1 MNTMRIQGVVGDSV
15 FDITNKNGVMKMN
28 GKVAIEKEN
37 CIDTTFK
44 LFLSYKTITA
54 CFTTTQSMILFVKVY
69 AVIVFKEMVK
79 TFFG

>member
-1 MNTMRIQGVVGDSV
+1 MNTMRIQGVVGNSV
-15 FDITNKNGVMKMN
+15 FNIPNENGVMEMN

-37 CIDTTFK
+37 CVHTSFK
-44 LFLSYKTITA
+44 LFLRDKAITT

-69 AVIVFKEMVK
+69 AVIIFKEMVK

>member
-1 MNTMRIQGVVGDSV
+1 MNTMRIQGVVGYSV
-15 FDITNKNGVMKMN
+15 FDIPNEYGVMKMN

-44 LFLSYKTITA
+44 LFLRDKTITT
-54 CFTTTQSMILFVKVY
+54 CFTTTQSIILFVKVD